1 MEREI
6 TALKKSLNNAIGDW
20 TDDKQMTGMFCTCIL
35 VFVVT
40 HALMHEPPSLL
51 Y

>member
-20 TDDKQMTGMFCTCIL
+20 TDDKQIDWYVLHMHPGFCSHSR
-35 VFVVT
+35 T
-40 HALMHEPPSLL
+40 HA
-51 Y
+51 